1 MRFLH
6 SVCLILF
13 IVLFF
18 FVYYSTD
25 LATHQFGCVFL
36 NPLLQTLNE
45 QVRREAKDD
54 SGKQVL

>member
-18 FVYYSTD
+18 LVYGTTS
-25 LATHQFGCVFL
+25 LATLQFGCVFL